1 MEKWRG
7 FQGYVSSVRFDAGSL
22 QLYFGIPGTPPF
34 RNGLASAVASSH
46 HPLSVHYQIEMFMG
60 AFFQSVL
67 SRFSDLFEAETVGVW
82 VADRAADVLVAIGT
96 FLIFYLLWLG
106 VSRILQA
113 FSGKVGLDPTA
124 ARFVKTVAKTGI
136 LAVGIITALAMI
148 GINTA
153 SVVASLGI
161 AGLTIGFAAQDAL
174 SNIISGLFIFWD
186 RPFVIGDL
194 IEVDGFYG
202 RVDDI
207 TMRSTRVVTSDGKML
222 AVPNTTMVNSTVASY
237 TNFPHLRVG
246 VDLTIGSSEDINRAR
261 RLLLELVSEDDT
273 FMADPQ
279 PKVVVLALNDY
290 NIEIGLRAWI
300 HDERQHGEVKAR
312 LLEQINELFQSEGVD
327 MPLETIQLAPFSII
341 DTDNPKAA

>member
-1 MEKWRG
+1 M
-7 FQGYVSSVRFDAGSL
+7 DP
-22 QLYFGIPGTPPF
+22 ID
-34 RNGLASAVASSH
+34 NGLASAPPSSH
-46 HPLSVHYQIEMFMG
+46 HPVTVHFQNEITMG

-67 SRFSDLFEAETVGVW
+67 SRFANLFDAETVGIW
-82 VADRAADVLVAIGT
+82 IADRAADILVFFGT
-96 FLIFYLLWLG
+96 FFLFYLLWLG
-106 VSRILQA
+106 VSRILRA
-113 FSGKVGLDPTA
+113 LSGKTGLDPTA
-124 ARFVKTVAKTGI
+124 ARFVRTVAKTGI
-136 LAVGIITALAMI
+136 LAVGVITALSMV

-207 TMRSTRVVTSDGKML
+207 TLRSTRVITSDGKML

-246 VDLTIGSSEDINRAR
+246 VNVTIGSSENISRVR
-261 RLLLELVSEDDT
+261 SLLIGLIAQDNA
-273 FMADPQ
+273 FMNDPE
-279 PKVVVLALNDY
+279 PEVVVLALNDY
-290 NIEIGLRAWI
+290 NIEVGLRAWI
-300 HDERQHGEVKAR
+300 HDERQHDTVRAR
-312 LLEQINELFQSEGVD
+312 LLEQVNELFQAEGVD
-327 MPLETIQLAPFSII
+327 MPLETIQLAPFSIMESNNQ
-341 DTDNPKAA
+341 TAA